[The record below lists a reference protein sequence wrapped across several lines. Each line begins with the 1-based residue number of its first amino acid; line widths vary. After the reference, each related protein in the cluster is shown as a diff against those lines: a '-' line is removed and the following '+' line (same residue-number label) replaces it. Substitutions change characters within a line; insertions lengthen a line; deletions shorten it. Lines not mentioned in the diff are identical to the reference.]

1 MLGFSDNHIWIRE
14 INRLLLGLKD
24 PGIHNLEIMLIGMN
38 RLMLGLIDAWNQV
51 DEMSWL
57 QPGLVDLEVY
67 KMNQLCL
74 GPVNHLKVTIRMSQL
89 WLGLGGYLER
99 VGKMNWLWLCLEDL
113 GSRID

>member
-38 RLMLGLIDAWNQV
+38 RLMLGLIYAWNQV
-51 DEMSWL
+51 ERMSWL
-57 QPGLVDLEVY
+57 QPCLVDLMVY
-67 KMNQLCL
+67 RMNQPWL
-74 GPVNHLKVTIRMSQL
+74 GPGHHLKVTIRMNQI

-99 VGKMNWLWLCLEDL
+99 VGKMNRLWLGLAD
-113 GSRID
+113 